1 MCQQICGTTVS
12 TTIACSLQN
21 AKFFGKGFQPI
32 YVSFENFPT
41 IYCSILNSD
50 TNRPYCAVY
59 MGLKNRTTA
68 DSSCKSMNA
77 KLPLPRS
84 KSDLVTFQV
93 TFEKM
98 VPENDLSA
106 SFLVYLDMV
115 DESKTGIVYQ
125 LVVRFMKLF
134 SIDGLA
140 V

>member
-1 MCQQICGTTVS
+1 
-12 TTIACSLQN
+12 
-21 AKFFGKGFQPI
+21 
-32 YVSFENFPT
+32 
-41 IYCSILNSD
+41 
-50 TNRPYCAVY
+50 